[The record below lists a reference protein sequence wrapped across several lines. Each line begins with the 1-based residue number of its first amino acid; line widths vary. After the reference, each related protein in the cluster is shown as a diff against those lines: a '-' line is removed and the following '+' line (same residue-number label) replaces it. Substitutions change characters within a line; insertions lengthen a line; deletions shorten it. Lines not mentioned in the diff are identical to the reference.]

1 MTRVS
6 RDRNN
11 QEPKERA
18 AQQLVWWP
26 SSLARTHKLPHRI
39 RLRPQR
45 LRQQPPRFQL
55 LRRAR
60 RARRAVSY
68 RPIESTIRRAVE
80 SRSPARSG
88 LRQNRFDRIDD
99 RRSATSISE
108 QSCTLYGARR
118 SVIELRPRL

>member
-26 SSLARTHKLPHRI
+26 SSLARTHKLPHRM

-45 LRQQPPRFQL
+45 LSQQPPRFHL
-55 LRRAR
+55 LCRTALRAR
-60 RARRAVSY
+60 RV
-68 RPIESTIRRAVE
+68 RPRK
-80 SRSPARSG
+80 
-88 LRQNRFDRIDD
+88 D
-99 RRSATSISE
+99 RRDVDLISDV
-108 QSCTLYGARR
+108 LPFGG
-118 SVIELRPRL
+118 L